1 MTKSNIEEHEPDTT
15 GTSQDGRV
23 TTRDEAAG
31 RAKEQKDEAPPPLP
45 RRRFFVGVVLVAAC
59 LLGYGAYE
67 HWVTYDR
74 ATHTQQEAID
84 FVPEVNTIT
93 AKAEDGPIK
102 LTLPG
107 QTEPFY
113 TSTIYPRATGYVAER
128 RVDIGSHVKKGDLLI
143 RIAAPDLDAQ
153 LAQARAANEQA
164 IAAEGQS
171 RAQLAQ
177 ANANLSLAQV
187 TSKRFE
193 TLTKQ
198 GYQTVQ
204 NNDNQSTQVQ
214 SQQANVETAQAAIKV
229 ATANTQGAAATVQ
242 RLEAQVSFERV
253 EAPFD
258 GVITTRGVEKGDL
271 VNADNHTGTALFTVA
286 ADKELRVTVHVPQAN
301 AYGIKD
307 GLVGTAYLPQK
318 PEQTF
323 SGRIARSSVAL
334 LNSARTLDTEVD
346 IDNSTGALKPGA
358 YVNVTFDIPRERPNV
373 VLPAE
378 TIVFNQNGLQ
388 IAVVQDDQ
396 VRFQTISIY
405 RDFGKTFEV
414 RDGVNGGEQI
424 IMNPPPDLRDG
435 QKVKIKPK
443 PPEEQAK
450 K

>member
-1 MTKSNIEEHEPDTT
+1 MTKSNIEEHEFDVTDP
-15 GTSQDGRV
+15 GQDGRA
-23 TTRDEAAG
+23 RDEVPS
-31 RAKEQKDEAPPPLP
+31 RADGQTKEAPPPLP

-67 HWVTYDR
+67 HWLTYDR
-74 ATHTQQEAID
+74 ATQTQQEAID
-84 FVPEVNTIT
+84 FVPEVTT
-93 AKAEDGPIK
+93 VVAKAEDGPIK

-113 TSTIYPRATGYVAER
+113 SSTIYPRATGYVAAR

-143 RIAAPDLDAQ
+143 RIAAPDLEAQ
-153 LAQARAANEQA
+153 LAQARAAQEQA
-164 IAAEGQS
+164 KAAEGQA

-177 ANANLSLAQV
+177 AQANLQLAQV

-214 SQQANVETAQAAIKV
+214 SQTANVDTAQAAIKV
-229 ATANTQGAAATVQ
+229 AGANTQGAGATVQ
-242 RLEAQVSFERV
+242 RLEAMVSFERV

-271 VNADNHTGTALFTVA
+271 VNADNHTGTPLFTVA
-286 ADKELRVTVHVPQAN
+286 ADKVLRVTVHVPQAN

-307 GLVGTAYLPQK
+307 GLIGTAFLPQK
-318 PEQTF
+318 PDQTF
-323 SGRIARSSVAL
+323 SGRIARSSIAL

-346 IDNSTGALKPGA
+346 VENPNGALKPGA
-358 YVNVTFDIPRERPNV
+358 YVNVTFEIPREHPNV

-388 IAVVQDDQ
+388 VAAVQDDQ

-435 QKVKIKPK
+435 QKIRMKAK